1 MKMSEG
7 EVGPVGT
14 ICPQG
19 VPGDPVSIP
28 LRDRLT
34 EIGNVLKLVEKYT
47 PRIEGASIEVQVKI
61 DDETVG
67 WLTPS
72 ENGWDL
78 L

>member
-7 EVGPVGT
+7 EVGPVG
-14 ICPQG
+14 PQG
-19 VPGDPVSIP
+19 VPGDPVNIP

-72 ENGWDL
+72 ENGWEL

>member
-1 MKMSEG
+1 MSEG
-7 EVGPVGT
+7 EVGPV
-14 ICPQG
+14 PVG
-19 VPGDPVSIP
+19 VPGDPVNIP

-72 ENGWDL
+72 ENGWEL